1 MMLMETYAVN
11 NLGLLLHDAARVVR
25 KRFELRSRDLEL
37 PPAQWRLLIRL
48 MREGK
53 ASQVRLAELLE
64 IEPISVSR
72 LVDRMAEGGWVT
84 RERDTADRRVNIV
97 APTAKARDAYE
108 VLRGMTDSIY
118 AEALEGIP
126 PAERAILHASLATII
141 ANLSAPDQS
150 QNSPLIIC
158 EAAAP

>member
-1 MMLMETYAVN
+1 METYAVN
-11 NLGLLLHDAARVVR
+11 NLGLLLHDAARLVR

-48 MREGK
+48 MREGT

-72 LVDRMAEGGWVT
+72 LVDRMTEGGWVT

-97 APTAKARDAYE
+97 APTRKACDAFE

-118 AEALEGIP
+118 AEALAGVP
-126 PAERAILHASLATII
+126 PAERAILISALGAVI
-141 ANLSAPDQS
+141 ANLSASEPS
-150 QNSPLIIC
+150 ESRPITLC